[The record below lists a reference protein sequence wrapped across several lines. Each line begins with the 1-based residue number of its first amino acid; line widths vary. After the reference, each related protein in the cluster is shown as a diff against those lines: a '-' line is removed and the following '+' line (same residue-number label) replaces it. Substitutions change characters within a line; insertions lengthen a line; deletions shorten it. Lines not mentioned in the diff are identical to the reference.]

1 MRRTPTALVAVL
13 SAATVALAACTD
25 AVGSAAEGTTEPGTP
40 TSAAQSAGPTA
51 PPAPTPSAPLVV
63 ETAFDHVTLDPTRQF
78 ERSGA
83 IVAKAL
89 YETLTTLSGTS
100 STPSPGLAQFTI
112 SPEGNWLTLRLE
124 AGRTFSDGT
133 PITTDDVIFTLDR
146 AQGLGG
152 PTASVL
158 GHITMTKV
166 DDRTMTIT
174 SPGANFALPAI
185 LANPAFGILN
195 SKVVKEHGG
204 TIGPKDSAGAWLQTH
219 SAGSGPYVLGS
230 VAQGKIRLSANPR
243 WHGTPPAH
251 PEVVLRDASPA
262 RQLEDLEAG
271 RADIALDLSP
281 LQAQAIQ
288 LDPDDR
294 DLTVVAQRSLTT
306 AYLAINRSAKV
317 NKWTA
322 DPQVAEAIRRGVDA
336 PALAQ
341 LVAGGTIVAN
351 GLIPEGIVGALKPAS
366 NQAPSTGTSTEGP
379 GTPAAGTTAGPSP
392 SSPAPGSSSPGSSSP
407 STSSPGSPSSGA
419 TPSPTSTT
427 PATGHDVAAAKAAL
441 KGSGY
446 RGQPIPLVYAED
458 LPIQGV
464 PTAELAEAI
473 AYQLAEVGIKAVP
486 RGLPASQA
494 LADYRDG
501 KLALALVGWTP
512 DYPDPENYLAFAPG
526 HLLGLRAGWHLRQD
540 PRIDGLTIAAL
551 SSVGADRAA
560 AYGEWQRAMNAQGA
574 FVPLIQPA
582 SHYAHG
588 DRVTSLS
595 TNPVWTI
602 DIARTR

>member
-1 MRRTPTALVAVL
+1 MRRTPTALAAVL
-13 SAATVALAACTD
+13 SAAVLALAACTD
-25 AVGSAAEGTTEPGTP
+25 AVGSASEGSTEPGTP
-40 TSAAQSAGPTA
+40 TSAAPVPGPTGPTA
-51 PPAPTPSAPLVV
+51 PTPSGPLVV
-63 ETAFDHVTLDPTRQF
+63 ETAFDHITLDPTRQF

-89 YETLTTLSGTS
+89 YETLTTFSGTDQ
-100 STPSPGLAQFTI
+100 TPVAGLAQFTI

-124 AGRTFSDGT
+124 AGRTFSDGS

-152 PTASVL
+152 PTSDVL

-195 SKVVKEHGG
+195 SKVVLAHGG
-204 TIGPKDSAGAWLQTH
+204 TIGPKDAASGWLQTH
-219 SAGSGPYVLGS
+219 SAGSGPYVLDSATKGE
-230 VAQGKIRLSANPR
+230 VRLVANPH

-251 PEVVLRDASPA
+251 PEVVLRDASPT

-271 RADIALDLSP
+271 HADIALDLSP
-281 LQAQAIQ
+281 LQAQSIQ

-294 DLTVVAQRSLTT
+294 GLTVVPERSLTV
-306 AYLAINRSAKV
+306 AYLAMNRSAKI
-317 NKWTA
+317 NEWTA

-341 LVAGGTIVAN
+341 LVSSGSIVAN
-351 GLIPEGIVGALKPAS
+351 GLIPQGIVGALKPGTNPA
-366 NQAPSTGTSTEGP
+366 STGSPTGPPVATGAPGGATPFPPATARPTPPTSGP
-379 GTPAAGTTAGPSP
+379 GPSGI
-392 SSPAPGSSSPGSSSP
+392 PAPGLPTLP
-407 STSSPGSPSSGA
+407 
-419 TPSPTSTT
+419 TPPA
-427 PATGHDVAAAKAAL
+427 PATGHDPTAAKAAL
-441 KGSGY
+441 KESGY
-446 RGQPIPLVYAED
+446 KGQPIPLVYAED

-464 PTAELAEAI
+464 PTAELADAI
-473 AYQLAEVGIKAVP
+473 AYQLGQVGIKVVP
-486 RGLPASQA
+486 RGLPASKA
-494 LADYRDG
+494 LADYREG
-501 KLALALVGWTP
+501 KLPLALFGWTP

-526 HLLGLRAGWHLRQD
+526 HLLGLRVNWPLRQD
-540 PRIDGLTIAAL
+540 PRIDDLTITAL
-551 SSVGADRAA
+551 TSIGADRDS
-560 AYGEWQRAMNAQGA
+560 AYGAWQRGMNAQGP

-595 TNPVWTI
+595 TNPIWTI